1 MVQSG
6 GHNQC
11 SPDIRIEGKGGRWGE
26 KERKPFFKYLLRKVT
41 GNCHGT
47 FLILGPNLATG
58 EPGKCSLLPG
68 GHCTA
73 KHRMLLSLQRGRR
86 DAGNYLKPVAVSL
99 PVLWPDVLLCRK
111 FQGELRGA
119 PLQTKPRSLKETSQ
133 RSYSLVWHFPNLH
146 Q

>member
-6 GHNQC
+6 GHNHC

-68 GHCTA
+68 WPLHSQAQNASVTA
-73 KHRMLLSLQRGRR
+73 E
-86 DAGNYLKPVAVSL
+86 
-99 PVLWPDVLLCRK
+99 
-111 FQGELRGA
+111 GE
-119 PLQTKPRSLKETSQ
+119 T
-133 RSYSLVWHFPNLH
+133 
-146 Q
+146 